1 MNITRFDQAPPY
13 KAPNHFDMH
22 MLRLQGHE
30 AGPSQSLWLGVSQLL
45 PGGHTTLDG
54 SPVEKH
60 YVVLEG
66 ELTLVSELNGV
77 HTEAVLQ
84 RHDSACFAPSEMRQL
99 VNRSNRPATVLL
111 AMPYP
116 PSTSATVSA
125 SSSASATVAAVTTAS
140 VTGTSPLT
148 STISVSQ

>member
-1 MNITRFDQAPPY
+1 MNITRFDQAPQY

-30 AGPSQSLWLGVSQLL
+30 AGPSTALWLGVSQLL
-45 PGGHTTLDG
+45 PGGYTTLDG

-77 HTEAVLQ
+77 QTEAVLQ
-84 RHDSACFAPSEMRQL
+84 RHDSACFAPGEKRQL
-99 VNRSNRPATVLL
+99 VNRSNRPAMVLL

-116 PSTSATVSA
+116 PSTSATASA
-125 SSSASATVAAVTTAS
+125 SASATVAAVTTAKVS
-140 VTGTSPLT
+140 GTSPAT
-148 STISVSQ
+148 NTISVNK

>member
-1 MNITRFDQAPPY
+1 MNITRFDQAPQY

-30 AGPSQSLWLGVSQLL
+30 AGPSQTLWMGVSQLL

-77 HTEAVLQ
+77 QTEAVLQ
-84 RHDSACFAPSEMRQL
+84 RHDSACFAPGEKRQL
-99 VNRSNRPATVLL
+99 VNRSNRAAMVLL

-116 PSTSATVSA
+116 PATP
-125 SSSASATVAAVTTAS
+125 AAA
-140 VTGTSPLT
+140 
-148 STISVSQ
+148 